1 MHLKISS
8 KYQRHVIVHVSMCL
22 WLKASWSSPHLQRKW
37 GSLIKF
43 CNCIFRGERRF
54 FFATGMT
61 RSCKNE
67 PTLVLISRIS
77 ASLKA
82 TKRGHTRPV
91 AVINLSPSW
100 IASPYSGR
108 DDDCSGRRIYLKL
121 VRCVHYTRL
130 SFTVRWITTMYVLA
144 SGTCCAH
151 LLGKLM
157 IRLTPHTTC
166 AFVMG
171 LLERFETNHSLDLL

>member
-1 MHLKISS
+1 MSAMGSQITNLMIVYSTVYSGTDQRRHRSS
-8 KYQRHVIVHVSMCL
+8 VSL
-22 WLKASWSSPHLQRKW
+22 AFVWVNSS
-37 GSLIKF
+37 KF
-43 CNCIFRGERRF
+43 CNCIFRGE
-54 FFATGMT
+54 TGMT
-61 RSCKNE
+61 RSCKDE
-67 PTLVLISRIS
+67 PALVLISRIS

-82 TKRGHTRPV
+82 TKRGHTRPA

-108 DDDCSGRRIYLKL
+108 DDDCSGRRIYPKL
-121 VRCVHYTRL
+121 VRRVHYTRL
-130 SFTVRWITTMYVLA
+130 LFTVRWITTMYVLA